1 MSNELAIRSFAELE
15 RMSKLMSRSTLFND
29 SPENVGTKIL
39 AGREL
44 GMGPVMACQCII
56 VVKGKPSLTAQA
68 WSALIKRH
76 PSYNYKV
83 VKHSRD
89 ECLLNFY
96 ENGELQGP
104 SEFTMEDAKNAG
116 LSGDNWRKYPKAMLF
131 ARALTQGARMYCP
144 DVGIGSIY
152 TPEELG
158 DNASLDPDEMIEAE
172 NVTVKV
178 VENEAGYFDPAGSDN
193 AYDPG
198 DIDAGNDPGPGD
210 SDASAEVIEV
220 EAEAPPKEAPRE
232 ENQEEDG
239 GSDESSDDDAPV
251 GADGAAWI
259 FDRLKERAVTLEQL
273 VAFLKKECNA
283 TPVLKG
289 KEYKPEEWPR
299 GLRDDIMKFNGCHDR
314 VSEPEWPE
322 AGSPAIQYWEVM
334 RWYATIAWLKRGPV
348 KPKRGHPKTPTELA
362 EAAMESETIKVQGL
376 PARARAFVEAC
387 KGGQIQFESGDV
399 IDSPF

>member
-198 DIDAGNDPGPGD
+198 PDHEVIDATPEPEPEPVDE
-210 SDASAEVIEV
+210 EVS
-220 EAEAPPKEAPRE
+220 
-232 ENQEEDG
+232 G
-239 GSDESSDDDAPV
+239 GSESEGVDEPDQDDQPI
-251 GADGAAWI
+251 GTDGSAWI